1 MGSLIS
7 SGYSEKS
14 VMGIGSAA
22 VRVDLGTG
30 NEVEV
35 RMGAAVAAI
44 MGLLVFA
51 NTLKL
56 RWIGE
61 VKRKV
66 LILES

>member
-1 MGSLIS
+1 MI
-7 SGYSEKS
+7 
-14 VMGIGSAA
+14 GIGSAA

-44 MGLLVFA
+44 KGLLAFA

-56 RWIGE
+56 RRIGE
-61 VKRKV
+61 VKRKG
-66 LILES
+66 LILWR